1 MNENGKAVRSTF
13 NVALAVAALVV
24 SVANGEIV
32 PASRASGGLAGA
44 FDSRVRS
51 QGGFGVGAFDSR
63 YRTSGVSK
71 GGDLRSDLPRGSVL
85 LIR

>member
-1 MNENGKAVRSTF
+1 MVRLVWSAVLL
-13 NVALAVAALVV
+13 VAVAMGGRTVR
-24 SVANGEIV
+24 GEIV

-51 QGGFGVGAFDSR
+51 QGGFGVSAFDSR

-71 GGDLRSDLPRGSVL
+71 GGDLRSDLPRGTVL
-85 LIR
+85 IIR

>member
-1 MNENGKAVRSTF
+1 MLRQMWFMVLL
-13 NVALAVAALVV
+13 VAVAMGGRTVR
-24 SVANGEIV
+24 GEIV

-63 YRTSGVSK
+63 YRTAVVSK
-71 GGDLRSDLPRGSVL
+71 GGNLRSDLPRGTVL
-85 LIR
+85 IVR

>member
-1 MNENGKAVRSTF
+1 MQIGKMV
-13 NVALAVAALVV
+13 VMMLAYVPFCPIR
-24 SVANGEIV
+24 GEIV

-51 QGGFGVGAFDSR
+51 QGGFGVSAFDSR

-71 GGDLRSDLPRGSVL
+71 GGDLRSDLPRGTVL
-85 LIR
+85 IIR

>member
-1 MNENGKAVRSTF
+1 MVRQMWF
-13 NVALAVAALVV
+13 VVLLVAVAMGGRTVR
-24 SVANGEIV
+24 GEIV

-44 FDSRVRS
+44 FDSRVRT

-63 YRTSGVSK
+63 YRTAGVSK
-71 GGDLRSDLPRGSVL
+71 GGNLRSDLPRGSVL

>member
-1 MNENGKAVRSTF
+1 MLRQMWFMVLL
-13 NVALAVAALVV
+13 VAVAMGGRTVR
-24 SVANGEIV
+24 GEIV

-85 LIR
+85 IVR

>member
-1 MNENGKAVRSTF
+1 MLRQMWFMVLL
-13 NVALAVAALVV
+13 VAVAMGGRTVR
-24 SVANGEIV
+24 GEIV

-71 GGDLRSDLPRGSVL
+71 GGDLRSDLPRGTVL
-85 LIR
+85 IIR

>member
-1 MNENGKAVRSTF
+1 MLRQMWFMVLL
-13 NVALAVAALVV
+13 VAVAMGGRTVR
-24 SVANGEIV
+24 GEIV

-51 QGGFGVGAFDSR
+51 QGGFGVSAFDSR

-71 GGDLRSDLPRGSVL
+71 GGDLRSDLPRGTVF
-85 LIR
+85 IVR

>member
-1 MNENGKAVRSTF
+1 MVRLVWSAVLL
-13 NVALAVAALVV
+13 VAVAMGGRTVR
-24 SVANGEIV
+24 GEIV

-51 QGGFGVGAFDSR
+51 QGGFGVSAFDSR
-63 YRTSGVSK
+63 YRTSGVSE
-71 GGDLRSDLPRGSVL
+71 GGNLRSDLPRGSVL

>member
-1 MNENGKAVRSTF
+1 MLRQMWFMVLL
-13 NVALAVAALVV
+13 VAVAMGGRTVR
-24 SVANGEIV
+24 GEIV

-51 QGGFGVGAFDSR
+51 QGGFGVSAFDSR

-71 GGDLRSDLPRGSVL
+71 GGEIGRAHV
-85 LIR
+85 

>member
-1 MNENGKAVRSTF
+1 MIIRRYCLVLL
-13 NVALAVAALVV
+13 VAVATGRMA
-24 SVANGEIV
+24 AMGEIV

-63 YRTSGVSK
+63 YRTSGVSE
-71 GGDLRSDLPRGSVL
+71 GGDLRSDLPRGTVF
-85 LIR
+85 IVR

>member
-1 MNENGKAVRSTF
+1 MQIGKMV
-13 NVALAVAALVV
+13 VMMLAYVPFCPIR
-24 SVANGEIV
+24 GEIV

-63 YRTSGVSK
+63 YRTSGVSE
-71 GGDLRSDLPRGSVL
+71 GGDLRSDLPRGSVF
-85 LIR
+85 IVR

>member
-1 MNENGKAVRSTF
+1 MVRLVWSAVLL
-13 NVALAVAALVV
+13 VAVAMGGRMVR
-24 SVANGEIV
+24 GEIV

-63 YRTSGVSK
+63 YRTSGVSE
-71 GGDLRSDLPRGSVL
+71 GGDLRSDLPRGTVF
-85 LIR
+85 IVR